1 MLLQNTSYEISDA
14 EIVILPFE
22 EELFQ
27 NVINFRYTN
36 FMLNTLY
43 DTCKDQRFLDRLFN
57 WSCEK
62 LGIDIEQLKYYFE
75 SNFDEETRVSLGNL
89 MDNQFHRIQVVTIE
103 FLFEY
108 LPFNYLIKVSQ
119 KRNTSNFDNLTI
131 NIRQDILDLLL
142 EEVKKIENMNKTLD
156 SIRENLQQK
165 EQLKNFSTLHNAS
178 LSVSKKTVL
187 ENMYMYSIVD
197 SCSQDTLLNIISD
210 MMDDNLIVSNL
221 YS

>member
-1 MLLQNTSYEISDA
+1 MLLQNTSYEILDA

-197 SCSQDTLLNIISD
+197 SCPQDTLLNIISD